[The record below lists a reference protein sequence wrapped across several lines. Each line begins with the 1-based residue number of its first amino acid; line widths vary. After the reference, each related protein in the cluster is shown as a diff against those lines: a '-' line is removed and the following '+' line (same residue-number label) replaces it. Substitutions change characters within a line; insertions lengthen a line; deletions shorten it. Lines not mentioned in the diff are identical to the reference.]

1 MRRTLKKHFYKEY
14 IALFLIPLSLYMVV
28 FFLYPVIY
36 NIVISFFDYSLGA
49 EKTFNGGKNYLLM
62 LRDEQFVG
70 SLKTTILYIIYCVA
84 SQLFL
89 GILIALLFNI
99 ESKIIGFFRT
109 LILLPTVFTPLVVGL
124 LWKAL
129 YHPDQGFLTYYMRLI
144 GLNIGRGL
152 LVERHLA
159 LLGIVIIDI
168 WEWTPLVAII
178 VLAGMKSLPKEPYEA
193 GMLDG
198 AGKFALFRHITLPL
212 LKPTLL
218 IALLIRT
225 LDAMKT
231 FDTIFATTNGGPGT
245 ATTVANLRIY
255 EVGIQQLHIGYA
267 ASMSNVLLVAGVVL
281 GMVFMQVLYSNRGR
295 NK

>member
-1 MRRTLKKHFYKEY
+1 MRRNLKKHFYKEY

-36 NIVISFFDYSLGA
+36 NIVISFFDYSLGG

-70 SLKTTILYIIYCVA
+70 SLKTTILYIVYCVA

-124 LWKAL
+124 LWRAL
-129 YHPDQGFLTYYMRLI
+129 YHPDQGFLTYYMRLF

-159 LLGIVIIDI
+159 LLGIVTIDI

-178 VLAGMKSLPKEPYEA
+178 ILAGMKSLPKEPYEA

-281 GMVFMQVLYSNRGR
+281 GMVFMQVLYSNKGS
-295 NK
+295 KK